1 MAGIYLVVSNYVDL
15 GSTAINHLTF
25 EGSYNILLCGAIA
38 STPCPPVGAG
48 AVKFKPYGPHI
59 LPIFLTEPLRIYKPN
74 LNRNLIGIENRGRTI
89 IYQWFNLINGKM
101 YVGSAWNGSQRLLS
115 YWTPS
120 VLKRNLAIY
129 NSITHYTH
137 DNFLLLILE
146 DLGAKGSV
154 SKDHMLSREQIYLD
168 LLFNKYPLLAL
179 NNSPTAGSNLGFKHK
194 SQFSINRL
202 GKLNP
207 MYGRT
212 FSPEFIEML
221 KRNKEGVNNPLYGVV
236 KSPSTIAK
244 ITKLVYVYEV
254 KNMNYIGSYSTV
266 KCSKEFKMGKDTLSK
281 YLLNGL
287 PFKGKIFSRTKL
299 HNF

>member
-1 MAGIYLVVSNYVDL
+1 MS
-15 GSTAINHLTF
+15 
-25 EGSYNILLCGAIA
+25 
-38 STPCPPVGAG
+38 
-48 AVKFKPYGPHI
+48 
-59 LPIFLTEPLRIYKPN
+59 
-74 LNRNLIGIENRGRTI
+74 
-89 IYQWFNLINGKM
+89 
-101 YVGSAWNGSQRLLS
+101 
-115 YWTPS
+115 
-120 VLKRNLAIY
+120 
-129 NSITHYTH
+129 
-137 DNFLLLILE
+137 ILE

-154 SKDHMLSREQIYLD
+154 SKDHMLSREQLYLD
-168 LLFNKYPLLAL
+168 LLFKKYPLLAL

-194 SQFSINRL
+194 PQFSINRL

-212 FSPEFIEML
+212 FSPEFIEMF
-221 KRNKEGVNNPLYGVV
+221 KRNKAGVNNPLYGVV

-254 KNMNYIGSYSTV
+254 ENMNYIGSYSTV

-299 HNF
+299 HNY